1 MRAGAPRA
9 PRRPAPCLFSATN
22 HLLNQSRPP
31 RAGTSR
37 RFSLGPPR
45 LDFRPLRS
53 CQLSLATGV
62 SADSLRRGF
71 GPFLLLGDAL
81 GSLGIDVDAGPHR
94 ARQRDRAD
102 VAALRRGG
110 LGADD
115 LLDDGGVV
123 LEQTALVEALLSD
136 RQVDV
141 GAAVGAVFELARLR
155 VADGLGDVE
164 GDGSRLRVRHLAPGP
179 EDAAELSD
187 RPHHVGRRHR
197 DVEVVEA
204 LLDLLGEIGRA
215 DDVGTGVLGFLGL
228 LTLRED
234 GDPRVLAGPVRELE
248 RPAQLLLGMADVEA
262 HVHVHLDR
270 LVELGALLVL
280 EKLDRL
286 ERRVRA
292 LAVDVREPL
301 PVALAVVAHA
311 GTSTPIERAVPSMI
325 LMAWSTSRAFKS
337 SSLVSAIW
345 RTWPRV
351 SRPTFSRLGSPEPLG
366 IPSASLIST
375 AAGGV
380 FVMNVK
386 ERSS

>member
-1 MRAGAPRA
+1 MNVSDA
-9 PRRPAPCLFSATN
+9 RRRSTSSATTRSLSLFSKESPPKTIAPAEGG
-22 HLLNQSRPP
+22 HDLEGRGRGMPRPYSR
-31 RAGTSR
+31 
-37 RFSLGPPR
+37 PPR
-45 LDFRPLRS
+45 LDFRPLRGR
-53 CQLSLATGV
+53 QLSLATGV

-71 GPFLLLGDAL
+71 GPFLLLGNAL
-81 GSLGIDVDAGPHR
+81 GSLGIDVNAGAHR
-94 ARQRDRAD
+94 ARERDRAD
-102 VAALRRGG
+102 VPALRRGR

-123 LEQTALVEALLSD
+123 LEQLPLVEALLPD
-136 RQVDV
+136 RQMDV
-141 GAAVGAVFELARLR
+141 GAAIGAVLELP
-155 VADGLGDVE
+155 
-164 GDGSRLRVRHLAPGP
+164 RLRVRHLAARP

-197 DVEVVEA
+197 DIEVVEP
-204 LLDLLGEIGRA
+204 LLDLLGEISRA
-215 DDVGTGVLGFLGL
+215 DDVGTGVLRL
-228 LTLRED
+228 LRLLALRED
-234 GDPRVLAGPVRELE
+234 CDSRVLAGAVREHE
-248 RPAQLLLGMADVEA
+248 CPPQLLLGMADVEA

-292 LAVDVREPL
+292 LTVDVRERL
-301 PVALAVVAHA
+301 AVALAVLAHA
-311 GTSTPIERAVPSMI
+311 GVSTPIERAVPSMI
-325 LMAWSTSRAFKS
+325 LMAWSTSRALKS

-345 RTWPRV
+345 RTWSRA
-351 SRPTFSRLGSPEPLG
+351 SRPIFSRLGSPEPLG

>member
-1 MRAGAPRA
+1 MNVSDA
-9 PRRPAPCLFSATN
+9 RRRSTSSATTRSLSLFSKESPPKTIAPAEGG
-22 HLLNQSRPP
+22 HDLEGRGRGMPRPYSR
-31 RAGTSR
+31 
-37 RFSLGPPR
+37 PPR
-45 LDFRPLRS
+45 LDFRPLRGR
-53 CQLSLATGV
+53 QLSLATGV

-71 GPFLLLGDAL
+71 GPFLLLGNAL
-81 GSLGIDVDAGPHR
+81 GSLGIDVNAGTHR
-94 ARQRDRAD
+94 ARERDRAD
-102 VAALRRGG
+102 VPALRRGR
-110 LGADD
+110 LG
-115 LLDDGGVV
+115 
-123 LEQTALVEALLSD
+123 
-136 RQVDV
+136 
-141 GAAVGAVFELARLR
+141 
-155 VADGLGDVE
+155 ADGLGDVE
-164 GDGSRLRVRHLAPGP
+164 RDGSGLGVRHLAARP

-197 DVEVVEA
+197 DIEVVEP
-204 LLDLLGEIGRA
+204 LLDLLGEISRA
-215 DDVGTGVLGFLGL
+215 DDVGTGVLRL
-228 LTLRED
+228 LRLLALRED
-234 GDPRVLAGPVRELE
+234 CDSRVLAGAVREHE
-248 RPAQLLLGMADVEA
+248 CPPQLLLGMADVEA

-292 LAVDVREPL
+292 LTVDVRERL
-301 PVALAVVAHA
+301 AVALAVLAHA
-311 GTSTPIERAVPSMI
+311 GVSTPIERAVPSMI

-345 RTWPRV
+345 RTWSRV

>member
-1 MRAGAPRA
+1 MNVSDA
-9 PRRPAPCLFSATN
+9 RRRSTSSATTRSLSLFSKESPPKTIAPAEGG
-22 HLLNQSRPP
+22 HDLEGRGRGMPRPYSR
-31 RAGTSR
+31 
-37 RFSLGPPR
+37 PPR
-45 LDFRPLRS
+45 LDFRPLRGR
-53 CQLSLATGV
+53 QLSLATGV

-71 GPFLLLGDAL
+71 GPFLLVGDAL
-81 GSLGIDVDAGPHR
+81 GSLGIDVDAGAYR
-94 ARQRDRAD
+94 ARERDRAD
-102 VAALRRGG
+102 VPALRRGR

-123 LEQTALVEALLSD
+123 LEQLPLVEALLPD
-136 RQVDV
+136 RQMDV
-141 GAAVGAVFELARLR
+141 GA
-155 VADGLGDVE
+155 VE
-164 GDGSRLRVRHLAPGP
+164 RDGSRLRVRHLAARP

-197 DVEVVEA
+197 DIEVVEP
-204 LLDLLGEIGRA
+204 LLDLLGEISRA
-215 DDVGTGVLGFLGL
+215 DDVGTGVLRL
-228 LTLRED
+228 LRLLALRED
-234 GDPRVLAGPVRELE
+234 CDSRVLAGPVREHE

-262 HVHVHLDR
+262 HVHVHFDR

-292 LAVDVREPL
+292 LTVDVRKRL
-301 PVALAVVAHA
+301 AVALAVLAHA
-311 GTSTPIERAVPSMI
+311 GVSTPIERAVPSMI

-345 RTWPRV
+345 RTWSRV

>member
-9 PRRPAPCLFSATN
+9 PRRPAPCLFSAKN
-22 HLLNQSRPP
+22 HLRKSVVPAEGGHDLEGRGRGKPRPYSR
-31 RAGTSR
+31 
-37 RFSLGPPR
+37 PPR
-45 LDFRPLRS
+45 LDFGPLR
-53 CQLSLATGV
+53 L
-62 SADSLRRGF
+62 F
-71 GPFLLLGDAL
+71 GDAL
-81 GSLGIDVDAGPHR
+81 GSLGIDVDSGAHR

-102 VAALRRGG
+102 VAALRRGR
-110 LGADD
+110 LGPDD

-123 LEQTALVEALLSD
+123 LEQLPLVEALLPD
-136 RQVDV
+136 RQMDV
-141 GAAVGAVFELARLR
+141 CAAIGAVLELARLR

-164 GDGSRLRVRHLAPGP
+164 GDGSRLRVRHLAAGP
-179 EDAAELSD
+179 EDATELSD

-197 DVEVVEA
+197 DIEVVEPFF
-204 LLDLLGEIGRA
+204 DLFGEVGRA

-234 GDPRVLAGPVRELE
+234 GNPRVLAGPVREHE

-270 LVELGALLVL
+270 LVELGALLFL
-280 EKLDRL
+280 QELDRL
-286 ERRVRA
+286 EGRVRV
-292 LAVDVREPL
+292 LAVDVRERL
-301 PVALAVVAHA
+301 AVALAVLGHA
-311 GTSTPIERAVPSMI
+311 GVSTPIERAVPSMI
-325 LMAWSTSRAFKS
+325 LMAWSTSRAFRS

-345 RTWPRV
+345 RTWSRV

>member
-9 PRRPAPCLFSATN
+9 LRRPALCLFSAKN
-22 HLLNQSRPP
+22 HLLKRSRPP
-31 RAGTSR
+31 RAGTTWR
-37 RFSLGPPR
+37 
-45 LDFRPLRS
+45 
-53 CQLSLATGV
+53 
-62 SADSLRRGF
+62 
-71 GPFLLLGDAL
+71 
-81 GSLGIDVDAGPHR
+81 
-94 ARQRDRAD
+94 
-102 VAALRRGG
+102 
-110 LGADD
+110 GADD

-123 LEQTALVEALLSD
+123 LEQLPLVEALLPD

-141 GAAVGAVFELARLR
+141 GAAIGAVLELPRLR

-164 GDGSRLRVRHLAPGP
+164 RDGSGLGVRHLAARP

-197 DVEVVEA
+197 DIEVVEP
-204 LLDLLGEIGRA
+204 LLDLLGEISRA
-215 DDVGTGVLGFLGL
+215 DDVGTGVLRL
-228 LTLRED
+228 LRLLALRED
-234 GDPRVLAGPVRELE
+234 CDSRVLAGAVREHE
-248 RPAQLLLGMADVEA
+248 CPPQLLLGMADVEA

-292 LAVDVREPL
+292 LTVDVRERL
-301 PVALAVVAHA
+301 AVALAVLAHA
-311 GTSTPIERAVPSMI
+311 GVSTPIERAVPSMI
-325 LMAWSTSRAFKS
+325 LIAWSTSRAFKS

-345 RTWPRV
+345 RTWSRV